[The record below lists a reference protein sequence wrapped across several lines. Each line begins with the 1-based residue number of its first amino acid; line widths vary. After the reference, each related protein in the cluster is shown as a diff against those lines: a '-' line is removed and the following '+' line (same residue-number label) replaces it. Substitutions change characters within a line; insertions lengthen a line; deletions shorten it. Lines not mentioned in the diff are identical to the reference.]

1 MATMPNSP
9 DWSLACIH
17 CNQRIHQQLIP
28 FNSSSIIKSRS
39 FLFLSFLSSTSRLLV
54 STTSSS
60 CKSPILEDASSHS
73 PPVAQLEL
81 KLQDFELPKT
91 AKIEDSNG
99 LIRTMFKDPKN
110 HQLGF
115 EYYQKAKELPDFKP
129 QNTTIKHLVRYL
141 IRSKSWNSIWSLC
154 EDFEKFCVF
163 PDSYT
168 CCKLISSCIRARKFK
183 LVNKII
189 DVLKSGDNTE
199 GIVVLAFETAM
210 RGYNKLQMYSSTIFM
225 YEDMK
230 SAGILLDP
238 GCYCQI
244 MEAYMK
250 TGNNDK
256 VVALFQEFEKKVDW
270 TPFLPQIYRILCESL
285 GKSGRAFEALEFFR
299 DMTNKGFPEDSSFYS
314 SLICS
319 FANIKDVKIAEELMI
334 EAEGKKMLKDQATYL
349 KLILMYIEQG
359 MMEKTLDVAAVMK
372 RMNVNVSDCIFCAI
386 VNGYSKKRGLN
397 HTIKV
402 YEDLILEGCEPG
414 QVTYASIINVYCR
427 LGLHSKAEEVFSE
440 MERKGI
446 YKCVVAY
453 SSIIA
458 MYGKTGRIRDAMR
471 LVAKMKERGCA
482 PNVWIYNSL
491 LDMHGKV
498 VNLRQVEKIWKEM
511 KRRKVLPDKVSYTS
525 IINAYYKSKEL
536 EKCVEYY
543 QDYRLNGGGIDKAM
557 AAIMVGVFSK
567 TNNINE
573 LVKLLQDVKAERIE
587 LDGRLYR
594 SSLNALRDAGM
605 QAQAKWLLQSFE
617 AR

>member
-9 DWSLACIH
+9 DWSLACVH
-17 CNQRIHQQLIP
+17 CNQRIHQQLVP
-28 FNSSSIIKSRS
+28 FNSSSIIKSKS
-39 FLFLSFLSSTSRLLV
+39 FLFVSFLSSTSRLLV

-73 PPVAQLEL
+73 PPVAELEL
-81 KLQDFELPKT
+81 KLQDFQIPKT
-91 AKIEDSNG
+91 AKIEDSNV
-99 LIRTMFKDPKN
+99 LICAMFKDPKN

-115 EYYQKAKELPDFKP
+115 EYYQKAKALPDFRP
-129 QNTTIKHLVRYL
+129 QNTTIKHLV
-141 IRSKSWNSIWSLC
+141 
-154 EDFEKFCVF
+154 
-163 PDSYT
+163 
-168 CCKLISSCIRARKFK
+168 SSCIKARKFK
-183 LVNKII
+183 IVNKII

-199 GIVVLAFETAM
+199 GIIVLAFETAM
-210 RGYNKLQMYSSTIFM
+210 RGYNKLHMYSSTIVM

-238 GCYCQI
+238 VCYCQI

-299 DMTNKGFPEDSSFYS
+299 DMTKKGFPEDSSFYS
-314 SLICS
+314 SLIYS
-319 FANIKDVKIAEELMI
+319 FANIKDVKMAEELMI
-334 EAEGKKMLKDQATYL
+334 EAEGKKMLKDQATFL

-359 MMEKTLDVAAVMK
+359 MLEKTLDVAAVMK
-372 RMNVNVSDCIFCAI
+372 RMNVNISDCIFCAI

-397 HTIKV
+397 QTIKV

-414 QVTYASIINVYCR
+414 QVTYASIINVYCK
-427 LGLHSKAEEVFSE
+427 LGLHSKAEDVFSE
-440 MERKGI
+440 MESKGI

-453 SSIIA
+453 ASIIA
-458 MYGKTGRIRDAMR
+458 MYGKTDRIRDAMR

-491 LDMHGKV
+491 LDMHGKII
-498 VNLRQVEKIWKEM
+498 NLRQVEKIWKEM

-525 IINAYYKSKEL
+525 IINAYYKGKEL

-543 QDYRLNGGGIDKAM
+543 QEYRLNGGGIDKAM

-573 LVKLLQDVKAERIE
+573 LVQLLQDLNAERIQ

-605 QAQAKWLLQSFE
+605 QDQAKWLLQSFE

>member
-9 DWSLACIH
+9 DWSLACVH
-17 CNQRIHQQLIP
+17 CNQRIHQQLVP
-28 FNSSSIIKSRS
+28 FNSSSIIKSKS
-39 FLFLSFLSSTSRLLV
+39 FLFVSFLSSTSRLLV

-73 PPVAQLEL
+73 PPVAELEL
-81 KLQDFELPKT
+81 KLQDFQIPKT
-91 AKIEDSNG
+91 AKIEDSNV
-99 LIRTMFKDPKN
+99 LICAMFKDPKN

-115 EYYQKAKELPDFKP
+115 EYYQKAKALPDFRP

-141 IRSKSWNSIWSLC
+141 IRSKSWNSIWSLS

-163 PDSYT
+163 PDSST
-168 CCKLISSCIRARKFK
+168 CCKLISSCIKARKFK
-183 LVNKII
+183 IVNKII

-199 GIVVLAFETAM
+199 GIIVLAFETAM
-210 RGYNKLQMYSSTIFM
+210 RGYNKLHMYSSTIVM

-238 GCYCQI
+238 VCYCQI

-299 DMTNKGFPEDSSFYS
+299 DMTKKGFPEDSSFYS
-314 SLICS
+314 SLIYS
-319 FANIKDVKIAEELMI
+319 FANIKDVKMAEELMI
-334 EAEGKKMLKDQATYL
+334 EAEGKKMLKDQATFL

-359 MMEKTLDVAAVMK
+359 MLEKTLDVAAVMK
-372 RMNVNVSDCIFCAI
+372 RMNVNISDCIFCAI

-397 HTIKV
+397 QTIKV

-414 QVTYASIINVYCR
+414 QVTYASIINVYCK
-427 LGLHSKAEEVFSE
+427 LGLHSKAEDVFSE
-440 MERKGI
+440 MESKGI

-453 SSIIA
+453 ASIIA
-458 MYGKTGRIRDAMR
+458 MYGKTDRIRDAMR

-491 LDMHGKV
+491 LDMHGKII
-498 VNLRQVEKIWKEM
+498 NLRQVEKIWKEM

-525 IINAYYKSKEL
+525 IINAYYKGKEL

-543 QDYRLNGGGIDKAM
+543 QEYRLNGGGIDKAM

-573 LVKLLQDVKAERIE
+573 LVQLLQDLNAERIQ

-605 QAQAKWLLQSFE
+605 QDQAKWLLQSFE